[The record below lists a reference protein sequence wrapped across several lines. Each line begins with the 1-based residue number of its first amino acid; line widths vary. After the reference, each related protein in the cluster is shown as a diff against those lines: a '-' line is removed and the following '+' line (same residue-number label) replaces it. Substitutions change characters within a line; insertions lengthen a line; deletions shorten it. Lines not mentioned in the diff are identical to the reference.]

1 MNKNTHIIGVGK
13 STFLKVLTGGLKLE
27 SGTVRIGETA
37 SIGYYE
43 QQGLILTPEQEK
55 QPVLKYVQEAV
66 EKGTVREKAKA
77 GAPKLIVEEA
87 GSMGRRKMLA
97 GKEGSISITMSDGN
111 SDKVSA
117 VSEKEAMQLLSR
129 FQFPSKRWY
138 DRVGQLSGGE
148 KRRLQLLQ
156 ILAKK
161 PNVLLLDEPSN
172 DLDLQTLTALEEY
185 ILEVFE
191 GCLVIVSHD
200 NYFVNRVAEH
210 LFVFEGDGIVRD
222 FQGSYTD
229 YLNYRRDVV
238 DEKRKEMMTA
248 KAKKEGNVSGNTITN
263 TNTNANAN
271 SKKVKPSTTPSDEIP
286 APSSLSSSSS
296 LKENKVT
303 TKTTTTSRTLSFTE
317 RKEYNKLEKEIAKL
331 QTEIQ
336 TIEDKINKSDGTEGY
351 SVLNDWTASANKLK
365 DQMSQKELRWVEIA
379 HVAG

>member
-1 MNKNTHIIGVGK
+1 MTRK
-13 STFLKVLTGGLKLE
+13 SMSMKVL
-27 SGTVRIGETA
+27 
-37 SIGYYE
+37 
-43 QQGLILTPEQEK
+43 
-55 QPVLKYVQEAV
+55 
-66 EKGTVREKAKA
+66 
-77 GAPKLIVEEA
+77 
-87 GSMGRRKMLA
+87 
-97 GKEGSISITMSDGN
+97 
-111 SDKVSA
+111 
-117 VSEKEAMQLLSR
+117 
-129 FQFPSKRWY
+129 
-138 DRVGQLSGGE
+138 
-148 KRRLQLLQ
+148 RRLQLLQ

-365 DQMSQKELRWVEIA
+365 DQMSQKELRWLELA
-379 HVAG
+379 EFAG